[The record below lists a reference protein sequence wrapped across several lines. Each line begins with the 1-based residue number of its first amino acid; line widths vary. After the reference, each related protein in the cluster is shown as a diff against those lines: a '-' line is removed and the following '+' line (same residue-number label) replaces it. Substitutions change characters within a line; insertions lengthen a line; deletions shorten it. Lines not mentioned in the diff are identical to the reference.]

1 MRRVFPR
8 IRLVF
13 VFLLAVISAASTLRA
28 AELPAQISDE
38 AFWTMISDFSNPMV
52 ISAENFLFTSAWGR
66 SRTPTSWRCNRRSH
80 SSLIGLCSEFHVRD
94 RKLDIA

>member
-1 MRRVFPR
+1 MRRACPK

-13 VFLLAVISAASTLRA
+13 VSLLVLVSTAWVLRA

-52 ISAENFLFTSAWGR
+52 ISAWKISCLH
-66 SRTPTSWRCNRRSH
+66 RRGAGAELH
-80 SSLIGLCSEFHVRD
+80 LYCGAAAEDRVR
-94 RKLDIA
+94 R

>member
-52 ISAENFLFTSAWGR
+52 ISAWKISCLH
-66 SRTPTSWRCNRRSH
+66 RRGAGAELH
-80 SSLIGLCSEFHVRD
+80 LPHGVATED
-94 RKLDIA
+94 RIHR